1 MMFRVRHA
9 RDWGGEGTLREFKTI
24 EDLQAL
30 ALEEK
35 HDILLELPD
44 ENDKEQL
51 WSIRIY
57 DDYFE

>member
-1 MMFRVRHA
+1 MFRVRHA
-9 RDWGGEGTLREFKTI
+9 NDWSGEGMLREFKTI